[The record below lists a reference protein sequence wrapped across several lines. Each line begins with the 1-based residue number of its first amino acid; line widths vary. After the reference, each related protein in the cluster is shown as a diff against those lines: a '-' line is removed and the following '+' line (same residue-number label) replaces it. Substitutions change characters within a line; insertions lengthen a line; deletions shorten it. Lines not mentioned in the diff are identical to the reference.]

1 MLPLT
6 KVEEKIIQEANS
18 VKCKDMKTIVNFVIT
33 ALTQDNI
40 GTLSI
45 VSVIQDTKHQKN
57 FVWCFIMF
65 LIMTTIS

>member
-1 MLPLT
+1 
-6 KVEEKIIQEANS
+6 
-18 VKCKDMKTIVNFVIT
+18 MKTIVNFVIT